1 MEKLFER
8 HDEYVSTVPMEYV
21 RSMMDKIDWSLR
33 LIAIKGPKGVGKS
46 TLMLQYIKRNFT
58 PDDRHVLYCSADTS
72 YFSNHTL
79 VDVADTFCKHGGT
92 HLFIDE
98 IHKYENWS
106 GEIKEIYDLHR
117 NLHIIISGSSLMRI
131 NDGQSDLLRRI
142 KEYAMPGLSFREY
155 LWFEHGLKIDS
166 LSLEELLANLVKN
179 REIRNLQI
187 IEKMREGGVNIT
199 LEEMQADFPNT
210 VLGRPH
216 FAAELVKKKV
226 VKTRQQAF
234 DRYLAKRRPW
244 YVARV
249 GSNLDEAIVAIKE
262 SGGIP
267 VIAHPMSLYLSWGK
281 LPDALQNFYERGVMG
296 LEAFHPGARV
306 TECLRLEELA
316 QKIGY
321 FVTAGS
327 DFHGEK
333 IRADRKLG
341 HTCGGRTIEDEVW
354 DKIKDIIL

>member
-1 MEKLFER
+1 MIDLHVHTTASDGQYTPAQIIEKAAEKNI
-8 HDEYVSTVPMEYV
+8 ST
-21 RSMMDKIDWSLR
+21 
-33 LIAIKGPKGVGKS
+33 IAI
-46 TLMLQYIKRNFT
+46 T
-58 PDDRHVLYCSADTS
+58 DHDT
-72 YFSNHTL
+72 
-79 VDVADTFCKHGGT
+79 VAG
-92 HLFIDE
+92 
-98 IHKYENWS
+98 
-106 GEIKEIYDLHR
+106 
-117 NLHIIISGSSLMRI
+117 
-131 NDGQSDLLRRI
+131 
-142 KEYAMPGLSFREY
+142 
-155 LWFEHGLKIDS
+155 
-166 LSLEELLANLVKN
+166 LEEGAAAAKKQGITFVPGVELNISYPTGEFHLLGLGFKQISPSLTEILDNLVKN
-179 REIRNLQI
+179 RELRNAQI
-187 IEKMREGGVNIT
+187 IEKMHEAGVDIT
-199 LEEMQADFPNT
+199 LEEMQTDFPDT

-216 FAAELVKKKV
+216 FAAELVNKKV

-234 DRYLAKRRPW
+234 DRYLAKGRPW

-262 SGGIP
+262 SGGVP

-333 IRADRKLG
+333 IRADRRLG

>member
-1 MEKLFER
+1 MIDLHVHTTASDGQYSPSQIIQMASEKNI
-8 HDEYVSTVPMEYV
+8 ST
-21 RSMMDKIDWSLR
+21 
-33 LIAIKGPKGVGKS
+33 IAITDHDTVAGLEEGANAAKEHNITFVPG
-46 TLMLQYIKRNFT
+46 TELNINFPT
-58 PDDRHVLYCSADTS
+58 GE
-72 YFSNHTL
+72 F
-79 VDVADTFCKHGGT
+79 
-92 HLFIDE
+92 HL
-98 IHKYENWS
+98 
-106 GEIKEIYDLHR
+106 L
-117 NLHIIISGSSLMRI
+117 
-131 NDGQSDLLRRI
+131 
-142 KEYAMPGLSFREY
+142 GLGFK
-155 LWFEHGLKIDS
+155 KIAP
-166 LSLEELLANLVKN
+166 SLEELLATLVKN
-179 REIRNLQI
+179 REIRNVQI
-187 IEKMREGGVNIT
+187 IEKMREAGVDIT
-199 LEEMQADFPNT
+199 LDEMYADFPDT

-234 DRYLAKRRPW
+234 DRYLAKGRPW

-249 GSNLDEAIVAIKE
+249 GSNLDEAIIAIKE
-262 SGGIP
+262 SGGVP

-316 QKIGY
+316 QKIGF

-341 HTCGGRTIEDEVW
+341 HTCGGRKIEDDVW
-354 DKIKDIIL
+354 DSIKDIIL